1 MNIFNIFRRKDN
13 KRDTEE
19 RSYYTDALTFNAYSS
34 YNSSYAMR
42 LSAVYRAVQ
51 LISDSIAML
60 PVSISVLQN
69 GYKTVDT
76 SNKLNYIL
84 NCCPNSL
91 MTRYTFVKNLIT
103 DVLLQGNGFAYIK
116 RDEKGNCTGLDYI
129 KATDVTIH
137 FNELSK
143 ELFYTATGYRNKIE
157 PCNIIHLLRYSN
169 NAVEGISVIKNAI
182 STLQLSTDIDNQA
195 ANFFKSGCSLNGIL
209 KVNSTLTEQQRQQIK
224 SSWNTTYNGNGGG
237 LAVIQGNMD
246 YQQISVN
253 AADAQLLES
262 RSYQISDIARFFGI
276 SPILLGDLS
285 KTSYSTLEQT
295 QLQFLSQT
303 LQPYITMLEL
313 EFTRKIFRPSQL
325 GKFFVDWDEKA
336 LLRTDKTTVANYY
349 VTLLQNGL
357 LTANEIRKE
366 LGCPEIQ
373 GGDTTVMQAQ
383 YLSQQAINN
392 EQVEEN
398 IIQDEKTNE

>member
-60 PVSISVLQN
+60 PVSISIQQN

-84 NCCPNSL
+84 NCSPNSL

-103 DVLLQGNGFAYIK
+103 DVLLQGNGFAYII

-143 ELFYTATGYRNKIE
+143 ELFYTATRYRNKIE

-169 NAVEGISVIKNAI
+169 NGVEGISVIKNAI

-262 RSYQISDIARFFGI
+262 RNYQISDIARFFGI
-276 SPILLGDLS
+276 SPLLLGDLS

-313 EFTRKIFRPSQL
+313 EFTRKIFRPSQQ

-349 VTLLQNGL
+349 VTLLQNGIM
-357 LTANEIRKE
+357 TANEIRKE
-366 LGCPEIQ
+366 MGLSEIE

-392 EQVEEN
+392 EQVEKN
-398 IIQDEKTNE
+398 IIQDEKTE

>member
-60 PVSISVLQN
+60 PVSISLLQN

-84 NCCPNSL
+84 NCSPNNL

-103 DVLLQGNGFAYIK
+103 DVLLQGNGFAYII

-137 FNELSK
+137 YNELSK

-157 PCNIIHLLRYSN
+157 PCNIIHLLRYSTN
-169 NAVEGISVIKNAI
+169 GVEGISVIKNAI
-182 STLQLSTDIDNQA
+182 TTLQLSTDIDNQA

-262 RSYQISDIARFFGI
+262 RNYQISDIARFFGI

-313 EFTRKIFRPSQL
+313 EFTRKIFRPSQE

-349 VTLLQNGL
+349 VTLLQNGIM
-357 LTANEIRKE
+357 TANEIRKE
-366 LGCPEIQ
+366 MGLSEIE

>member
-60 PVSISVLQN
+60 PVLISIQQN

-84 NCCPNSL
+84 NCSPNNL

-103 DVLLQGNGFAYIK
+103 DVLLQGNGFAYII

-169 NAVEGISVIKNAI
+169 NGVEGISVIKNAI

-262 RSYQISDIARFFGI
+262 RNYQISDIARFFGI
-276 SPILLGDLS
+276 SPLLLGDLS

-313 EFTRKIFRPSQL
+313 EFTRKIFRPSQQ

-366 LGCPEIQ
+366 LGYPEIE

>member
-1 MNIFNIFRRKDN
+1 M
-13 KRDTEE
+13 
-19 RSYYTDALTFNAYSS
+19 
-34 YNSSYAMR
+34 
-42 LSAVYRAVQ
+42 
-51 LISDSIAML
+51 
-60 PVSISVLQN
+60 
-69 GYKTVDT
+69 
-76 SNKLNYIL
+76 
-84 NCCPNSL
+84 
-91 MTRYTFVKNLIT
+91 
-103 DVLLQGNGFAYIK
+103 
-116 RDEKGNCTGLDYI
+116 
-129 KATDVTIH
+129 
-137 FNELSK
+137 
-143 ELFYTATGYRNKIE
+143 
-157 PCNIIHLLRYSN
+157 
-169 NAVEGISVIKNAI
+169 
-182 STLQLSTDIDNQA
+182 
-195 ANFFKSGCSLNGIL
+195 

-262 RSYQISDIARFFGI
+262 RNYQISDIARFFGI

-285 KTSYSTLEQT
+285 KSSYSTLEQT

-313 EFTRKIFRPSQL
+313 EFTRKIFRPSQS

-366 LGCPEIQ
+366 LGYPEIE
-373 GGDTTVMQAQ
+373 GGNTTVMQAQ

-392 EQVEEN
+392 EQIEKN
-398 IIQDEKTNE
+398 IIQDEKTE

>member
-13 KRDTEE
+13 KRNTEE

-76 SNKLNYIL
+76 TNKLNYIL
-84 NCCPNSL
+84 NCCPNAL

-116 RDEKGNCTGLDYI
+116 RDEKGNCIGLDYI

-137 FNELSK
+137 YNELSK

-262 RSYQISDIARFFGI
+262 RNYQISDIARFFGI

-285 KTSYSTLEQT
+285 KSSYSTLEQT

-313 EFTRKIFRPSQL
+313 EFTRKIFRPSQS

-366 LGCPEIQ
+366 LGYPEIE

-392 EQVEEN
+392 EQIEKN
-398 IIQDEKTNE
+398 IIQDEKTE